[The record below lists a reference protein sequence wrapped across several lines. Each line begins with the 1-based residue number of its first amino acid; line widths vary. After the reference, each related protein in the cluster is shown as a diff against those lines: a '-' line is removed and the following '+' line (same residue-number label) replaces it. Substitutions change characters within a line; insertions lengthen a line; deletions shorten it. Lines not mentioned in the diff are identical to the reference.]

1 MQIVIDIPER
11 MMSYI
16 NKNEFNA
23 ISEAMY
29 GCLAMIAIKTGTPLP
44 KGHGRLIDS
53 DVLKKYIEDCD
64 CCVECEDESYGCAD
78 RCKCPDYLDEGME
91 RIINNQPTV
100 IEADKEVQE

>member
-1 MQIVIDIPER
+1 MQIVIDIPEKIYKYVQQIG
-11 MMSYI
+11 SI
-16 NKNEFNA
+16 NMLDTQQVANA
-23 ISEAMY
+23 IFD
-29 GCLAMIAIKTGTPLP
+29 GTPLP
-44 KGHGRLIDS
+44 KGHGRLIDA

-64 CCVECEDESYGCAD
+64 CCVGCEDESYGCAD